1 MHNITGVFL
10 TQCICSYINSGEE
23 CVHLRGISILF
34 ALTVISVC
42 AAFARSKTDVVEMKN
57 GDRITGEVKT
67 LENGVLKLDL
77 DYVDGSISI
86 NWLKVARLESRALF
100 RVRLQDG
107 SVYLT
112 SFARLESPPDGQIK
126 MEPSGQGPLVVDKS
140 KVVGMTQ
147 SSESLLERASG
158 QITLGTTYS
167 KGNQTTQYNIGSEF
181 DYVETRW
188 GAMAVYDSNL
198 SSSTG
203 AAPATRNQANLMAY
217 RLFPWRNYYYAGT
230 SDFLQ
235 SSVQG
240 IERRTNV
247 GAGIGRY
254 LKNTNRVRFTLLG
267 GFGWQRDRYVPSDLT
282 KRTQNTAVS
291 FLTTNLDVFSFKKTR
306 LSIVVGLAPTLSP
319 SGRLFTTTN
328 VSYYLKVFGKVDWN
342 LSFYGNWDTQPPTTL
357 RGSDYGSSTGLSW
370 TFGNK

>member
-1 MHNITGVFL
+1 L
-10 TQCICSYINSGEE
+10 
-23 CVHLRGISILF
+23 
-34 ALTVISVC
+34 ALIPVC
-42 AAFARSKTDVVEMKN
+42 TAFARSKTDVIEMKN
-57 GDRITGEVKT
+57 GDRITGEVKV
-67 LENGVLKLDL
+67 LENGVLKVDL
-77 DYVDGSISI
+77 DYVDGSISL
-86 NWLKVARLESRALF
+86 NWLKVARLESKALF

-112 SFARLESPPDGQIK
+112 SFARLESAPGGQIK
-126 MEPSGQGPLVVDKS
+126 MEPSGQDALLVDKS

-147 SSESLLERASG
+147 SSESLVERASG

-188 GAMAVYDSNL
+188 GARAVYDSNL

-203 AAPATRNQANLMAY
+203 APVATRNQANLMAY

-282 KRTQNTAVS
+282 RRTQNTAVS
-291 FLTTNLDVFSFKKTR
+291 FLTSNLDVFMFKKTR
-306 LSIVVGLAPTLSP
+306 LSVVVGLAPTISP

-328 VSYYLKVFGKVDWN
+328 ASYYLKVFGKIDWN